1 MLDNYS
7 RDIIDNY
14 LSHIDDIKS
23 SETQE
28 LYDYLKSKIYKIYD
42 FKIKQCM
49 NTFPK
54 NDFISPILYNKTK
67 EYKNCVN
74 LSWVVKHEY
83 NINCNLYFYTKDFND
98 LDKTFYKNL
107 IQKLIKCI
115 SFVST
120 FQNKNFS
127 YKIHYVPLND
137 KKKFKKNIKSLTKHL
152 INSGCSIN
160 REKDASIFVWRIEEF
175 TKVIFHEFIHSFI
188 DHGDGNHKLL
198 KKYRNRYKL
207 YSRDIDF
214 FESYCEIWG
223 RILNCFYISNLHP
236 VNNPY
241 DYFCIL
247 LSFEIFYAQQKSL
260 QILELKQN
268 NNILLDDHTNVT
280 AYYLITSEL
289 FLNFQNFLKKINK
302 PNIFNIEEFY
312 EFLFLSKKINK
323 KNIIINDNYLKMSC
337 MQLKI

>member
-7 RDIIDNY
+7 QDIINKY
-14 LSHIDDIKS
+14 LSNVNDINS
-23 SETQE
+23 LELHN
-28 LYDYLKSKIYKIYD
+28 LYDYLKSKNYKIYD

-54 NDFISPILYNKTK
+54 NDFISPTLYNKTK
-67 EYKNCVN
+67 EYKNCIN
-74 LSWVVKHEY
+74 LSWIIKHEY
-83 NINCNLYFYTKDFND
+83 DINCNLYLYTKDFND
-98 LDKTFYKNL
+98 LNKTFFKNL
-107 IQKLIKCI
+107 IEKLIKCI
-115 SFVST
+115 SFIST
-120 FQNKNFS
+120 FQNKNYS
-127 YKIHYVPLND
+127 YKIHYVPLSDN
-137 KKKFKKNIKSLTKHL
+137 KKFKKNTKSLTKHL

-160 REKDASIFVWRIEEF
+160 REKDTSIFVWRLEEF

-188 DHGDGNHKLL
+188 YHGDGNSKLL
-198 KKYRNRYKL
+198 IKYKNRYKL
-207 YSRDIDF
+207 YSRNIDF

-223 RILNCFYISNLHP
+223 RILNCFYISNLYS

-241 DYFCIL
+241 EYFCIL
-247 LSFEIFYAQQKSL
+247 LSFEIFYAHQKSL
-260 QILELKQN
+260 QILELKQK

-289 FLNFQNFLKKINK
+289 LLNYQNFLKKFNT

-323 KNIIINDNYLKMSC
+323 KKLIIIDNYLRMSC
-337 MQLKI
+337 MQIKI